1 MYKSIQGLIQA
12 ALLIG
17 IAYANYYF
25 LKIYMPK
32 IITMTHTAALSYV
45 GLIGVLIYLFYSSN
59 EKPQKQSSVKKFFD
73 LLVVTAATYLLLLFG
88 LKINFIYCLLISAIA
103 GLAVIEKKLIVPYTI
118 LFLLG
123 MPVLVYFEVSH
134 AGIGFLY
141 SLTLICILAAS
152 IGDYLVEA
160 YNSFINARIINKLNA
175 DKVPSSK
182 LLAMATDLNPE
193 MLDNADSMQALL
205 FISNVHKLRQLKLD
219 NADTK
224 TLFHKF
230 TERVHDSIED
240 IENNECEASSDK
252 DTTKPTINNF
262 AKDLSEICGNMNITT
277 KDRLKEFLTTDQLY
291 KASMGDKNNSG
302 NKLHTVVDNIVAACT
317 YSP

>member
-32 IITMTHTAALSYV
+32 IITMTHTAALSYI

-73 LLVVTAATYLLLLFG
+73 LLVVTAATYLLLIFG
-88 LKINFIYCLLISAIA
+88 LKINLIYCLLISAIA
-103 GLAVIEKKLIVPYTI
+103 GLAVIEKKLIIPYAL

-123 MPVLVYFEVSH
+123 MPGLVYFEVSH

-160 YNSFINARIINKLNA
+160 YNSFINSRIINKLNA
-175 DKVPSSK
+175 DQVPSSK

-193 MLDNADSMQALL
+193 MLDNAESMQALL
-205 FISNVHKLRQLKLD
+205 FISSAHKLNQLELD
-219 NADTK
+219 KADTK
-224 TLFHKF
+224 DLFQKF
-230 TERVHDSIED
+230 IERVHDRIDGIEKK
-240 IENNECEASSDK
+240 ECEASSDEN
-252 DTTKPTINNF
+252 TTKPTINNF
-262 AKDLSEICGNMNITT
+262 AKALSEICGNMDITT
-277 KDRLKEFLTTDQLY
+277 QNCLNEFLKTDELY
-291 KASMGDKNNSG
+291 KLSMDGNNNSG
-302 NKLHTVVDNIVAACT
+302 NQLHDVVDNIVAACN
-317 YSP
+317 SRS